1 MNHPFDLNASLEAL
15 KGRRRLLISPHDDPD
30 PDALAAAWGMAEL
43 LTQELNV
50 DVVIAFEG
58 IIGRAENRAMV
69 RELGIKLRRLETLDL
84 ETFDGVL
91 LVDTQPAARNHSAP
105 RSLPLL
111 GCVDHHPILQDNAE
125 YPWFD
130 VRPVGGTTSAIVLTY
145 LLAHQIPVDD
155 QLATAILYALKT
167 DTLDFSRGATEMDLA
182 AYAYVFPRSDHEAL
196 GAIVNPRLD
205 PPYFQLLHRALDMA
219 CIHGPAIVIYLDE
232 LPYPDLVAEMA
243 DLFVRR
249 RGIEWSI
256 CGGTYK
262 GALRF
267 SLRTENE
274 RANAGSIVQGLVT
287 AFGGAAG
294 GHGTTAAGRIPIDEG
309 NEDIAD
315 GIWSHLVDAFRAAV
329 GIEAESELL
338 LAPENCRMS
347 ES

>member
-1 MNHPFDLNASLEAL
+1 MEYPFDLDAALEAL
-15 KGRRRLLISPHDDPD
+15 EGKKRLLVSPHDDPD

-43 LTQELNV
+43 LTCELDV

-105 RSLPLL
+105 RSLPVL
-111 GCVDHHPILQDNAE
+111 GCVDHHPLLDDGAW

-130 VRPVGGTTSAIVLTY
+130 VRPAEGTTSAIVLTY
-145 LLAHQIPVDD
+145 LLDREIPVDA
-155 QLATAILYALKT
+155 QLATAILYGLKT
-167 DTLDFSRGATEMDLA
+167 DTLDFSRDATETDLV
-182 AYAYVFPRSDHEAL
+182 AYAFVFPRADHEAL
-196 GAIVNPRLD
+196 GGIINPRLD
-205 PPYFQLLHRALDMA
+205 PPYFELLHRALDMA
-219 CIHGPAIVIYLDE
+219 CVHGPAVVIFLSS

-249 RGIEWSI
+249 RGTEWCI

-274 RANAGSIVQGLVT
+274 DANAGEIVQGLVG
-287 AFGGAAG
+287 AYGGAAG
-294 GHGTTAAGRIPIDEG
+294 GHGTTAAGRIPLDEM
-309 NEDIAD
+309 DDRAAQR
-315 GIWSHLVDAFRAAV
+315 IWSHLVDAFRSAV
-329 GIEAESELL
+329 GIEEESAHL
-338 LAPENCRMS
+338 LAPENCQIP

>member
-1 MNHPFDLNASLEAL
+1 MDHSFDLNASLRAL
-15 KGRRRLLISPHDDPD
+15 KGRQRLLISPHDDPD
-30 PDALAAAWGMAEL
+30 PDALAAAWGMARL
-43 LTQELNV
+43 LTREIGI
-50 DVVIAFEG
+50 DAVIAFEG

-84 ETFDGVL
+84 DTFDGVL

-105 RSLPLL
+105 RSLPML
-111 GCVDHHPILQDNAE
+111 GCVDHHPLLPDRVE

-130 VRPVGGTTSAIVLTY
+130 VRPAEGTTSAIVLTY
-145 LLAHQIPVDD
+145 LLARRIPVHH

-167 DTLDFSRGATEMDLA
+167 DTLDFSRGATDTDLA
-182 AYAYVFPRSDHEAL
+182 AYAYVFPRADHEAL

-205 PPYFQLLHRALDMA
+205 PPYFKLLHRALDMA
-219 CIHGPAIVIYLDE
+219 CIHGPAVVIYLAE

-249 RGIEWSI
+249 RGIEWSL

-274 RANAGSIVQGLVT
+274 GANAGSIVQGLVA

-294 GHGTTAAGRIPIDEG
+294 GHGTTAAGRIPVDEG
-309 NEDIAD
+309 DEETANR
-315 GIWSHLVDAFRAAV
+315 IWSHLVEAFRSAV

-338 LAPENCRMS
+338 LAPEDCQIS
-347 ES
+347 AS

>member
-1 MNHPFDLNASLEAL
+1 MDHPFNLGAGLKAL
-15 KGRRRLLISPHDDPD
+15 AGRQRLLISPHDDPD
-30 PDALAAAWGMAEL
+30 PDALAAAWGMGEL
-43 LTQELNV
+43 LIHELGIEA
-50 DVVIAFEG
+50 VIAFEG

-105 RSLPLL
+105 RSLPML
-111 GCVDHHPILQDNAE
+111 GCVDHHPLLEDGAE

-130 VRPVGGTTSAIVLTY
+130 VRPAEGTTSAIVLSY
-145 LLAHQIPVDD
+145 LLTRGIAIDA

-167 DTLDFSRGATEMDLA
+167 DTLDFSRGATETDLA
-182 AYAYVFPRSDHEAL
+182 AYAHVFPRADHEAL
-196 GAIVNPRLD
+196 GAIINPRLD
-205 PPYFQLLHRALDMA
+205 PPYFELLHRALDMA
-219 CIHGPAIVIYLDE
+219 CVHGPAVVIFLSA

-249 RGIEWSI
+249 RGIEWCI
-256 CGGTYK
+256 CGGTYR

-267 SLRTENE
+267 SLRTESE
-274 RANAGSIVQGLVT
+274 EANAGEIVQGLVA

-294 GHGTTAAGRIPIDEG
+294 GHGTTAAGRIPIEERD
-309 NEDIAD
+309 NDVAAQ
-315 GIWSHLVDAFRAAV
+315 IWSHLVDAFRRAV
-329 GIEAESELL
+329 GIEMEGEPL
-338 LAPENCRMS
+338 LAPEDCQIS